1 MTYIEV
7 AYIIFIALCFGS
19 FANVCIYRLPY
30 NKSLLTSSECYH
42 CQKPIPFYLN
52 IPIIAFFLLNRK
64 SACCQKVLSWQ
75 YPIVEALTALGG
87 VYLYLTYGLHIES
100 ILAFAFFLALLI
112 IFFTD
117 LNEYIIPNTITYSLS
132 ILGIIAAQFSI
143 SVFNISL
150 IESLL
155 GGLISGSILLLTS
168 KIYLLVR
175 KKEGMGMGDVKM
187 IAMIGFWMGLENTF
201 LVLIASSL
209 LGSIIGI
216 GLIQLK
222 KIETTQYIPFGTF
235 LSLGSIIVWLQGI
248 LLNINLFAI

>member
-1 MTYIEV
+1 M
-7 AYIIFIALCFGS
+7 
-19 FANVCIYRLPY
+19 
-30 NKSLLTSSECYH
+30 
-42 CQKPIPFYLN
+42 
-52 IPIIAFFLLNRK
+52 
-64 SACCQKVLSWQ
+64 
-75 YPIVEALTALGG
+75 
-87 VYLYLTYGLHIES
+87 
-100 ILAFAFFLALLI
+100 
-112 IFFTD
+112 
-117 LNEYIIPNTITYSLS
+117 NEYIIPNTITYSLS
-132 ILGIIAAQFSI
+132 ILGIIVAQFSI

>member
-1 MTYIEV
+1 M
-7 AYIIFIALCFGS
+7 FSLS
-19 FANVCIYRLPY
+19 KANSILF
-30 NKSLLTSSECYH
+30 K
-42 CQKPIPFYLN
+42 Q
-52 IPIIAFFLLNRK
+52 K
-64 SACCQKVLSWQ
+64 SACCQKTLSWQ

-87 VYLYLTYGLHIES
+87 VYLYYIYGLHIDS
-100 ILAFAFFLALLI
+100 VLAFAFFLALLI

-117 LNEYIIPNTITYSLS
+117 LNEYIIPNAITYSLS
-132 ILGIIAAQFSI
+132 IIGILAAQFSF

-235 LSLGSIIVWLQGI
+235 LSLGAIVVWLQG
-248 LLNINLFAI
+248 LLFHFNLFAV

>member
-1 MTYIEV
+1 MAYIEV
-7 AYIIFIALCFGS
+7 IYIIFIALCFGS

-30 NKSLLTSSECYH
+30 NKSLLTSSECFH

-52 IPIIAFFLLNRK
+52 IPILAFFLLKRK
-64 SACCQKVLSWQ
+64 SACCQKELSWQ
-75 YPIVEALTALGG
+75 YPIVETLTALGG
-87 VYLYLTYGLHIES
+87 VYLYYTYGLHIDS
-100 ILAFAFFLALLI
+100 VLAFTFFLALLI

-117 LNEYIIPNTITYSLS
+117 LNEYIIPNAITYSLS
-132 ILGIIAAQFSI
+132 IVGILAAQFSL
-143 SVFNISL
+143 SVFDISL

-155 GGLISGSILLLTS
+155 GGIISGGILLLTS

-235 LSLGSIIVWLQGI
+235 LSLGAIVVWLQG
-248 LLNINLFAI
+248 LLFNFNLFAV

>member
-1 MTYIEV
+1 M
-7 AYIIFIALCFGS
+7 
-19 FANVCIYRLPY
+19 
-30 NKSLLTSSECYH
+30 
-42 CQKPIPFYLN
+42 
-52 IPIIAFFLLNRK
+52 
-64 SACCQKVLSWQ
+64 
-75 YPIVEALTALGG
+75 
-87 VYLYLTYGLHIES
+87 
-100 ILAFAFFLALLI
+100 
-112 IFFTD
+112 
-117 LNEYIIPNTITYSLS
+117 NEYIIPNTITYSLS

-150 IESLL
+150 IESFL

-235 LSLGSIIVWLQGI
+235 LSLGSIIIWIQGI
-248 LLNINLFAI
+248 LFNVNLFAI

>member
-1 MTYIEV
+1 
-7 AYIIFIALCFGS
+7 
-19 FANVCIYRLPY
+19 
-30 NKSLLTSSECYH
+30 
-42 CQKPIPFYLN
+42 
-52 IPIIAFFLLNRK
+52 
-64 SACCQKVLSWQ
+64 
-75 YPIVEALTALGG
+75 
-87 VYLYLTYGLHIES
+87 LTYGLHIES

-117 LNEYIIPNTITYSLS
+117 LNEYIIPNIITYSLS